1 MKSRIVYSTLVLSL
15 ISSVMIAVAHEKT
28 GWIAPEEAKKMK
40 NPIKST
46 QASIQKGKEIYEK
59 KCALCHGARGDGKG
73 SASAGLNPRP
83 TNFKDSHGEENE
95 RWRALLENHNR
106 ERRDALFR
114 EGFNRRGKMACD
126 QLCQY
131 LHETQ
136 MNSPGE
142 IKMKCLAMVMF
153 VMDILLGPTG

>member
-73 SASAGLNPRP
+73 PASAGLNPRP
-83 TNFKDSHGEENE
+83 TNFKDSHGEKMSDGEHFWKITTGKGGMPSFGKDLTEEE
-95 RWRALLENHNR
+95 RWHVINYVNT
-106 ERRDALFR
+106 F
-114 EGFNRRGKMACD
+114 
-126 QLCQY
+126 
-131 LHETQ
+131 
-136 MNSPGE
+136 
-142 IKMKCLAMVMF
+142 MKHK
-153 VMDILLGPTG
+153 